1 MNAVSAVGGWGQTLV
16 WTIIPFLFVLTIV
29 VFFHEL
35 GHFWV
40 ARRNGVRVE
49 VFSIGFGR
57 ELIGF
62 NDRHG
67 TRWKL
72 CAIPLGGY
80 VKFGFGRELIG
91 FNDRHGTRWKLCAIP
106 LGGYVKFFG
115 DADAASTPDF
125 QTANAMSERERS
137 ESFFHKSL
145 AQRAAI
151 VAAGPIANFILAI
164 VIFAGIFVL
173 SGKMILQ
180 PRVSNLIVSAQTD
193 QGGFRPGDVVLT
205 IDGQAVP
212 SLDAVRGA
220 VAAKAG
226 QPLEFALAR
235 GMQQVKIQSAAD
247 PAWFRA
253 SVAEQAGFKPGDL
266 VLSIDGRAIESFSD
280 MQRIVGASA
289 GQSLAVRVDRDGRQV
304 DLTVTPAIFEF
315 KDRFGGTHRIGRI
328 GISKSNEP
336 GDTQFRRYDPLTAT
350 WMGVKETWFVIDRTF
365 AYLGGVIMG
374 TQSADQLGVIM
385 GTQSA
390 DQLGGPI
397 RIAQVSGEAAQI
409 GFVALLSL
417 AALISVSIGLLNLFP
432 IPMLDGGHLV
442 FYAIEAI
449 RGRPMSEQAQ
459 EVAFRF
465 GLALVLM
472 LMIFATWNDIRGLVG

>member
-1 MNAVSAVGGWGQTLV
+1 MNVVSALGGWGQTLI
-16 WTIIPFLFVLTIV
+16 WTIIPFLFVLTVV

-57 ELIGF
+57 ELLGF

-80 VKFGFGRELIG
+80 VKF
-91 FNDRHGTRWKLCAIP
+91 
-106 LGGYVKFFG
+106 YG

-125 QTANAMSERERS
+125 ETAAAMTAQQRS

-145 AQRAAI
+145 GQRAAI

-164 VIFAGIFVL
+164 VIFAGVFTL
-173 SGKMILQ
+173 FGKPITS
-180 PRVSNLIVSAQTD
+180 PRVETIVAGSA
-193 QGGFRPGDVVLT
+193 
-205 IDGQAVP
+205 AE
-212 SLDAVRGA
+212 
-220 VAAKAG
+220 KAG
-226 QPLEFALAR
+226 FQ
-235 GMQQVKIQSAAD
+235 
-247 PAWFRA
+247 
-253 SVAEQAGFKPGDL
+253 PGDL
-266 VLSIDGRAIESFSD
+266 VLSIGGRPIESFSD
-280 MQRIVGASA
+280 MQRIVGSSA
-289 GQSLAVRVDRDGRQV
+289 GDTLAISVQRDGRQV
-304 DLTVTPAIFEF
+304 DLTAIPTVFEF
-315 KDRFGGTHRIGRI
+315 KDRFGGTHRIGRL
-328 GISKSNEP
+328 GISRSNQP
-336 GDTQFRRYDPLTAT
+336 GDTQMRRYDPLTAT
-350 WMGVKETWFVIDRTF
+350 WMGMKETWFVVERTF
-365 AYLGGVIMG
+365 AYLG
-374 TQSADQLGVIM
+374 GVIM

-409 GFVALLSL
+409 GFVALMSL

-442 FYAIEAI
+442 FYAIEAV
-449 RGRPMSEQAQ
+449 RGRPMSEKAQ
-459 EVAFRF
+459 EMAFRF
-465 GLALVLM
+465 GLAVVLM